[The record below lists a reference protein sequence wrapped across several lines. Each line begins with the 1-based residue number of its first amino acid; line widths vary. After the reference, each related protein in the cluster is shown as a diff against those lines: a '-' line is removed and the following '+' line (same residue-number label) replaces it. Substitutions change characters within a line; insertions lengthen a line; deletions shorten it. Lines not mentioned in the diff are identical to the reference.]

1 MPLANCACGERGSGV
16 TPPVRCQCLGTRA
29 RTFAIGAAADGAVER
44 TRTSIDAARLLA
56 AAAVAIMTPSKRP
69 SVTIDCVGLGHAATT
84 EVHRK
89 SLCWLG
95 PAANLVNG
103 DVNTPILS
111 GGAAVALRDSM
122 IKRGDGIVD
131 RVCVWGGGWG
141 GMYNVCSLQK
151 RKFRNSEIYMGFGIG
166 F

>member
-1 MPLANCACGERGSGV
+1 MPRARQARLCTEPVEVVGLALRDSMPLANSACGEWGSGV

-89 SLCWLG
+89 SLAGWVL
-95 PAANLVNG
+95 P
-103 DVNTPILS
+103 PI
-111 GGAAVALRDSM
+111 
-122 IKRGDGIVD
+122 
-131 RVCVWGGGWG
+131 W
-141 GMYNVCSLQK
+141 
-151 RKFRNSEIYMGFGIG
+151 
-166 F
+166 

>member
-1 MPLANCACGERGSGV
+1 MLHSTHVPQVHLQAQV
-16 TPPVRCQCLGTRA
+16 H
-29 RTFAIGAAADGAVER
+29 
-44 TRTSIDAARLLA
+44 TSIDAARLLA

-111 GGAAVALRDSM
+111 GGAVALRDSM
-122 IKRGDGIVD
+122 IDSGRGEKRSVHRKIFADEVTKGRPFEGKK
-131 RVCVWGGGWG
+131 
-141 GMYNVCSLQK
+141 NVTGPAL
-151 RKFRNSEIYMGFGIG
+151 
-166 F
+166 